1 MIAAV
6 GYIVEQN
13 QTTMVYSN
21 FHIQEADYAINIPV
35 DEFQIWIWP
44 FSKPI
49 ASREVECTLCLMH
62 GTSGANSIETTADEQ
77 SIILLVLQI
86 KQKA

>member
-35 DEFQIWIWP
+35 DEFQIWI
-44 FSKPI
+44 
-49 ASREVECTLCLMH
+49 
-62 GTSGANSIETTADEQ
+62 
-77 SIILLVLQI
+77 
-86 KQKA
+86 